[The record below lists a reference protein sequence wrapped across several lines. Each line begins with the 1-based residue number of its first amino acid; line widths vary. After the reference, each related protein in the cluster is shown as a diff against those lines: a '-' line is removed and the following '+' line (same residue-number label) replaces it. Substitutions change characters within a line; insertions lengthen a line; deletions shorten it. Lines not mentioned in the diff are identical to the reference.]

1 MFWCLLTHLRYNAGT
16 FLTRIWVSRKV
27 GGRGWEGRGEEGGER
42 EKPLFAIKICRTGLD
57 TALAAGWDGEF

>member
-1 MFWCLLTHLRYNAGT
+1 MRYNAET
-16 FLTRIWVSRKV
+16 FLTRIWVSSKV
-27 GGRGWEGRGEEGGER
+27 GGRGWEGRRGGR